1 VVVRQGAVARVVT
14 MAPISRFHPTPEFW
28 RGKRVFV
35 TGHTGFKGS
44 WLTLWLAELGAR
56 VRGYALAPDTEPSLC
71 RALAIDGVC
80 DSVIADVR
88 DPARLAAAIADFR
101 PDVAIHLAAQS
112 LVRPSY
118 RDPLGTFATNV
129 QGTANFLE
137 GCRAVETLRAVVIV
151 TTDKCYLNREQLA
164 PYDED
169 EPLGGR
175 DPYSAS
181 KACAELV
188 TQAYRL
194 SFFNRRDAAQ
204 IASAR
209 GGNVFGGGDWCRD
222 RLVPDAVRAFCA
234 GETVAIRNPGAV
246 RPWQHVIP
254 LLTGYL
260 LLARALC
267 EEGPDFAVA
276 FNFGPSS
283 GRAISVRALIEQMI
297 AAWGDGA
304 RWESRHDPTAPHE
317 AELLMLD
324 AGRARAML
332 EWAPP
337 EDLTASI
344 RATVEWYKAFYAG
357 AGAQEMRRLSLAQ
370 IAALSQAPGLVAA

>member
-1 VVVRQGAVARVVT
+1 MVSGA
-14 MAPISRFHPTPEFW
+14 APISRFHPEPEFW

-56 VRGYALAPDTEPSLC
+56 VRGYALTPDTEPSMF
-71 RALAIDGVC
+71 RALAIGDVC
-80 DSVIADVR
+80 DSIIADVR
-88 DPARLAAAIADFR
+88 DPDRLAAAIAEFR

-118 RDPLGTFATNV
+118 RDPLATFATNV

-137 GCRAVETLRAVVIV
+137 GCRGVDTLRAVVVV

-194 SFFNRRDAAQ
+194 SFFNHRDAAR

-209 GGNVFGGGDWCRD
+209 GGNVFGGATGARTASSPTRC
-222 RLVPDAVRAFCA
+222 VRSPPARRWPYA
-234 GETVAIRNPGAV
+234 TPV
-246 RPWQHVIP
+246 R
-254 LLTGYL
+254 
-260 LLARALC
+260 
-267 EEGPDFAVA
+267 
-276 FNFGPSS
+276 FGPGS
-283 GRAISVRALIEQMI
+283 M
-297 AAWGDGA
+297 
-304 RWESRHDPTAPHE
+304 
-317 AELLMLD
+317 
-324 AGRARAML
+324 
-332 EWAPP
+332 
-337 EDLTASI
+337 
-344 RATVEWYKAFYAG
+344 
-357 AGAQEMRRLSLAQ
+357 
-370 IAALSQAPGLVAA
+370 

>member
-1 VVVRQGAVARVVT
+1 MVSGP

-28 RGKRVFV
+28 GGKRVLV
-35 TGHTGFKGS
+35 TGHTGFKGA

-56 VRGYALAPDTEPSLC
+56 MGGYALAPDTEPSMF

-80 DSVIADVR
+80 DSVIGDVR
-88 DPARLAAAIADFR
+88 DPDRLAAAIAKFR

-137 GCRAVETLRAVVIV
+137 GCRAVDTLRAVVVV

-194 SFFNRRDAAQ
+194 SFFNHRDAAQ

-209 GGNVFGGGDWCRD
+209 GGNVFGGGDWCQD
-222 RLVPDAVRAFCA
+222 RLVPDAVRAFSA
-234 GETVAIRNPGAV
+234 GEAVAIRNPGAV

-260 LLARALC
+260 LLARALF
-267 EEGPDFAVA
+267 EGGPDFALA
-276 FNFGPSS
+276 FNFGPPS
-283 GRAISVRALIEQMI
+283 GRAISVRSLIEQMI

-304 RWESRHDPTAPHE
+304 RSESRHDPAAPHE
-317 AELLMLD
+317 AGLLMLD
-324 AGRARAML
+324 AARARAML
-332 EWAPP
+332 EWSPP
-337 EDLTASI
+337 DDLAASI

-357 AGAQEMRRLSLAQ
+357 AGAQEMRRISLAQ

>member
-1 VVVRQGAVARVVT
+1 MART
-14 MAPISRFHPTPEFW
+14 SRFHPTPEFW

-56 VRGYALAPDTEPSLC
+56 VRGYALTPDTEPSMF

-80 DSVIADVR
+80 DSIIADVR
-88 DPARLAAAIADFR
+88 DQDHLAAAMAEFR

-137 GCRAVETLRAVVIV
+137 GCRGVDWLRAVVVV
-151 TTDKCYLNREQLA
+151 TTDKCYLNRERLA

-188 TQAYRL
+188 TQAYRF
-194 SFFNRRDAAQ
+194 SFFNPSRCRPDCIGARRQCLRRRRLVRGPSRSRRRARLCRRRD
-204 IASAR
+204 
-209 GGNVFGGGDWCRD
+209 GGDPQPRC
-222 RLVPDAVRAFCA
+222 
-234 GETVAIRNPGAV
+234 GS
-246 RPWQHVIP
+246 
-254 LLTGYL
+254 
-260 LLARALC
+260 
-267 EEGPDFAVA
+267 AVA
-276 FNFGPSS
+276 ACHTAAHRLPVADARPVRRRAGLCDRFQFRAS
-283 GRAISVRALIEQMI
+283 GRPGTL
-297 AAWGDGA
+297 GA
-304 RWESRHDPTAPHE
+304 QV
-317 AELLMLD
+317 
-324 AGRARAML
+324 GRANGR
-332 EWAPP
+332 
-337 EDLTASI
+337 
-344 RATVEWYKAFYAG
+344 
-357 AGAQEMRRLSLAQ
+357 SL
-370 IAALSQAPGLVAA
+370 G